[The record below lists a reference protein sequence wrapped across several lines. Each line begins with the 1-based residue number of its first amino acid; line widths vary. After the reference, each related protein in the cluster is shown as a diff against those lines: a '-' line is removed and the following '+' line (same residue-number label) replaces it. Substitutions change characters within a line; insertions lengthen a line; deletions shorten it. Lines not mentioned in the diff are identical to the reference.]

1 MAQLALITGGAVR
14 IGRAIALHLAKRGF
28 SVAIQYQS
36 SKAEAEATVAE
47 IQALGVRGACFQ
59 ASLTEHAEVEALLPM
74 VNQAMG
80 RVTCLI
86 NNASTFA
93 DDRIETLSEESWD
106 KHIAINLKAPVFLAQ
121 AFAAQ
126 LPAGETGNIVN
137 IIDQRVLRPNPLFF
151 SYTLSKSALWA
162 ATKTMA
168 QGLAPGIRVNAI
180 GPGPTLEEFASI
192 RGGFR
197 TRVPLHAARAWHD
210 AGRNRRDCLVHPQFA
225 RHDGADDRARWRPAS
240 VMANPRYPRYI
251 TLDVRH
257 RRYH

>member
-14 IGRAIALHLAKRGF
+14 IGRAIALHVAKRGF
-28 SVAIQYQS
+28 SVAIQYRG

-47 IQALGVRGACFQ
+47 IQAMGVRGACFQ
-59 ASLTEHAEVEALLPM
+59 ASLTEHAEVEGLFPS
-74 VNQAMG
+74 VNKAMG

-180 GPGPTLEEFASI
+180 GPGPTLRSSYQSEEDFEHECHSTPLGHGTTPEEIAETVSFILNSPAMTGQIIALDGGQHLLWQTPDI
-192 RGGFR
+192 RV
-197 TRVPLHAARAWHD
+197 T
-210 AGRNRRDCLVHPQFA
+210 
-225 RHDGADDRARWRPAS
+225 
-240 VMANPRYPRYI
+240 
-251 TLDVRH
+251 
-257 RRYH
+257 